1 MGVEAF
7 ARSLLIIPKVLA
19 ENSGYDMQDAI
30 LLLLDEAKTSKTP
43 VGLNVVE
50 LGVIDPIS

>member
-1 MGVEAF
+1 MGVDAF

-30 LLLLDEAKTSKTP
+30 LLLLDESKSSKTP
-43 VGLNVVE
+43 IGLNVVE
-50 LGVIDPIS
+50 LGVIDPIA